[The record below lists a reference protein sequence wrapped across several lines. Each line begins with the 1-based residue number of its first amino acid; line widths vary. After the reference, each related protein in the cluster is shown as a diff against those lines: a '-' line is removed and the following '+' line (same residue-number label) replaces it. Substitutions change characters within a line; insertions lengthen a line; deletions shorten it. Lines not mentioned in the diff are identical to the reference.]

1 MVGYIL
7 RGNKTH
13 TDLEGLLSIINNVKD
28 SIDDAAIYTEYGVS
42 DAFENLSSSITICIE
57 SILSNDNLNF
67 ENELSD
73 SNFLAW
79 KISLQDNIDSLTEFT
94 EKIEGEAINAIELR
108 NSLEE
113 EKINLKTADAIF
125 NKGDYTEAIEKVKT
139 GTIKLHNLDKKW
151 RANYGN
157 LKRSANLKVVG
168 FSVAVW
174 VATIYQYPKMT
185 EMSGLKP
192 LDVVPLIILI
202 FIILFEHKL
211 VQRIIRSF

>member
-7 RGNKTH
+7 KSNKTYP
-13 TDLEGLLSIINNVKD
+13 DLEELLIFINEAKD

-42 DAFENLSSSITICIE
+42 DAFENLSNSITLCIE
-57 SILSNDNLNF
+57 SILNNNSTDF
-67 ENELSD
+67 ENKLSD
-73 SNFLAW
+73 SIFLAW

-94 EKIEGEAINAIELR
+94 EKIESEAINATELR
-108 NSLEE
+108 NNLEE

-125 NKGDYTEAIEKVKT
+125 NQGNYTDAIKQVKT

-157 LKRSANLKVVG
+157 LKRIANLKVVG
-168 FSVAVW
+168 FSIAVW

-185 EMSGLKP
+185 EMSGVKP
-192 LDVVPLIILI
+192 LEIVPLILLILL
-202 FIILFEHKL
+202 ILVEHKM